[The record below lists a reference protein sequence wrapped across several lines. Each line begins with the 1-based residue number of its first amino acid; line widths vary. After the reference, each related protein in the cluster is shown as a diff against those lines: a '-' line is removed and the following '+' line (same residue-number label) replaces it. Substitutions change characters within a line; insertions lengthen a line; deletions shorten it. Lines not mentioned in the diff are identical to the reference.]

1 MSRMLD
7 AAFGSQWAIT
17 EEKLRDLEFILSA
30 RAEDVRFT
38 ADEIRTHLAL
48 SGHAERSERKVRQQ
62 EGCAIIPVFG
72 VLSKRANLM
81 TEVSGG
87 TSTEILAADID
98 RAAADPSVTSII
110 LDIASP
116 GGEVKGTTAAAA
128 AVARARAVK
137 PIIAVANEEMCSGA
151 YWIASQATEIVTA
164 PLATIGSIGVYT
176 MVRERKEAD
185 ERAGIRTEIIRS
197 GRFKAA
203 GNPYEHVSDDQR
215 AEMQAYIDSIFAE
228 FIAAVASGRRVSIER
243 ASEWADGR
251 VWIGKNAVAIGLA
264 DRVGSLEDVVAERS
278 AGRARRSNVMADN
291 VTGSAAPEP
300 TQPVVSQSIPQTLG
314 APTVVVPAAA
324 GAAIVPPTSSTA
336 VAGRDEREIRAEE
349 RNRVCEIQS
358 AAAALW
364 QHDPARG
371 EQVAQELIA
380 ADLSLE
386 AAQAEMARRL
396 SKERR
401 PIPVVPATISPDGS
415 RLTGTDA
422 PMDRI
427 GSMASDALVFRMTG
441 QMPQT
446 SANQQPQRAR
456 EIQRMRHLSLSELG
470 RECLRAAGVPDVS
483 YLPKQQVASLCLD
496 WERAGLPRAFSPR
509 SEWYGDVG
517 ASFQTSGEFPNIL
530 RDATNKTLLM
540 SFRMNPGT
548 WRQWVRV
555 AESVDDLKPINRVRL
570 SEFPTLE
577 IIPEDRPY
585 PNQKQSDQRETY
597 TLDKRGMGWGLSWE
611 AMVNDDLDAFSR
623 NNTKMGRAAENTL
636 NRSIYALL
644 TGNQTMADGD
654 ALFHANHANLISSG
668 NGAPS
673 VGQLAIMRRFLRLQT
688 ALQAT
693 NDGRTNQNIMG
704 LNLRHLI
711 VPAQLETAGELVVN
725 SVANPDTASASSED
739 AARAARNSG
748 TYNPF
753 YRSVNLIVEPVLDAS
768 STQIYYGACDNS
780 ECDTAEITFL
790 RGKETPTVEEEYDFD
805 TKGRKFTI
813 DLVWGVRVV
822 DHRGLVRNNG

>member
-1 MSRMLD
+1 MSRVVD
-7 AAFGSQWAIT
+7 AVFGSQWAIT
-17 EEKLRDLEFILSA
+17 EEKLRDLEFLFAA

-38 ADEIRTHLAL
+38 AEEIRTHLAL
-48 SGHAERSERKVRQQ
+48 SGHADRSGRQIVQ
-62 EGCAIIPVFG
+62 HEGCCVIPVYG
-72 VLSKRANLM
+72 VLSKRANIL
-81 TEVSGG
+81 TEASGG

-98 RAAADPSVTSII
+98 RAAADPSVTSIV

-128 AVARARAVK
+128 AVARAKKIK
-137 PIIAVANEEMCSGA
+137 PVIAVANEEMCSGA
-151 YWIASQATEIVTA
+151 YWIASQATEIVAA

-176 MVRERKEAD
+176 MFRERKEAD
-185 ERAGIRTEIIRS
+185 AKAGIRTEIIRS

-203 GNPYEHVSDDQR
+203 GNPYEHVTDEQR
-215 AEMQAYIDSIFAE
+215 KVMQEYVDSIFTE
-228 FIAAVASGRRVSIER
+228 FIAAVASGRRVSLEQ

-251 VWIGKNAVAIGLA
+251 VWIGKDAVGLGLA
-264 DRVGSLEDVVAERS
+264 DRVGSLNDVVAEWS
-278 AGRARRSNVMADN
+278 ARRAPRSNVMAEN
-291 VTGSAAPEP
+291 VTGSAAVEP
-300 TQPVVSQSIPQTLG
+300 TQPATQPAPATAIPQTLG
-314 APTVVVPAAA
+314 APTTVIPAATAATGGTDVPA
-324 GAAIVPPTSSTA
+324 TTA
-336 VAGRDEREIRAEE
+336 TVRDERAIRAEE

-364 QHDPARG
+364 QHDAARG
-371 EQVAQELIA
+371 EQIAQELIA

-396 SKERR
+396 SQERR
-401 PIPVVPATISPDGS
+401 PIPVVPATVSPDGS
-415 RLTGTDA
+415 RLTAGDA

-427 GSMASDALVFRMTG
+427 GPMISDALVCRMTG

-446 SANQQPQRAR
+446 AANQQPQRAR
-456 EIQRMRHLSLSELG
+456 EIQRMRHYSLVDIG
-470 RECLRAAGVPDVS
+470 RECLRAAGVPDVAG
-483 YLPKQQVASLCLD
+483 LPRQQVATLCLD
-496 WERAGLPRAFSPR
+496 WEKAGLPRSFSPR

-540 SFRMNPGT
+540 AFRMNPGT

-555 AESVDDLKPINRVRL
+555 AQSVDDLKPINRVRL

-623 NNTKMGRAAENTL
+623 NNMKMGRAAENTL
-636 NRSIYALL
+636 NRSVYALL
-644 TGNQTMADGD
+644 TGNQTMGDGT
-654 ALFHANHANLISSG
+654 ALFHADHANLISSG

-673 VGQLAIMRRFLRLQT
+673 VAQLAIMRRFLRLQT

-711 VPAQLETAGELVVN
+711 VPAQLETAAELVVN
-725 SVANPDTASASSED
+725 SVANPDSSSSGD
-739 AARAARNSG
+739 VPARNSG
-748 TYNPF
+748 VYNPF
-753 YRSVNLIVEPVLDAS
+753 YRSINLIVEPVLDAS
-768 STQIYYGACDNS
+768 STQIYYGACENM